1 MWGMN
6 ILSSSN
12 TRHKLQHKKWQKDMY
27 IKKIK
32 KRYQKENQFP
42 HDIVIEF
49 QEQSDHIESNRDFSH
64 FVWYSLVKS
73 TNNTLYAIKEISKI
87 IQVIM
92 I

>member
-1 MWGMN
+1 
-6 ILSSSN
+6 
-12 TRHKLQHKKWQKDMY
+12 MY

-49 QEQSDHIESNRDFSH
+49 QEQSDHTESNRDFSH
-64 FVWYSLVKS
+64 FVWYSLVTDK
-73 TNNTLYAIKEISKI
+73 TLYAIKEISKI